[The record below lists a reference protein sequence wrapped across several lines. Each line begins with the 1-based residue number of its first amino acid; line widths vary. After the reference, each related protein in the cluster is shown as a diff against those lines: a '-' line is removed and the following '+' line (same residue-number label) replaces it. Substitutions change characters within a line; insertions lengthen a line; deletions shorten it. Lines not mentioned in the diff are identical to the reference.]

1 MGTRYA
7 ATSAKLKAIECL
19 APGVTSMKKKVAVI
33 LSGCGV
39 YDGAEIHES
48 VITLLRLDQR
58 GAEVQ
63 CFAPNIAQ
71 KHVINHLTGEEMP
84 ESRNVLV
91 ESARIAR
98 GRVQDIREA
107 KADDFDAL
115 IVPGG
120 FGAAKNLSDFAEKG
134 ADCTVNPDV
143 LALAE
148 AFAADCKPVGMMCI
162 SPALAAKIYGPGV
175 VCTIGTDADTAGAVV
190 KMGGTHEECD
200 VHDIVE
206 DVPRKL
212 VTTPAYMTAQ
222 SISDAAG
229 GIYKLVDRVLELTHE
244 ND

>member
-1 MGTRYA
+1 MT
-7 ATSAKLKAIECL
+7 
-19 APGVTSMKKKVAVI
+19 KKKVAVI

-39 YDGAEIHES
+39 FDGAEIHES

-71 KHVINHLTGEEMP
+71 MHVVNHLTGEEMP
-84 ESRNVLV
+84 ETRNVLV

-98 GRVQDIREA
+98 GNVKDLREA
-107 KADDFDAL
+107 DAKDFDAL

-120 FGAAKNLSDFAEKG
+120 FGAAKNLSNFAVEG
-134 ADCTVNPDV
+134 TGCTVNPDV

-148 AFAADCKPVGMMCI
+148 AFAEAGKPVGLICI

-175 VCTIGTDADTAGAVV
+175 VCTIGNDADTSAAIV

-206 DVPRKL
+206 DTQRKL
-212 VTTPAYMTAQ
+212 VSTPAYMLAQ
-222 SISDAAG
+222 SIFEAAG
-229 GIYKLVDRVLELTHE
+229 GINKLVDRVLELTHE
-244 ND
+244 KD

>member
-1 MGTRYA
+1 MT
-7 ATSAKLKAIECL
+7 
-19 APGVTSMKKKVAVI
+19 KKKVAVI

-58 GAEVQ
+58 GAQAQ

-71 KHVINHLTGEEMP
+71 MHVINHLTGEEMP
-84 ESRNVLV
+84 ETRNVLV

-98 GRVQDIREA
+98 GEVKDLREA
-107 KADDFDAL
+107 DANEFDAL

-120 FGAAKNLSDFAEKG
+120 FGAAKNLSNFAVEGDK
-134 ADCTVNPDV
+134 CTVHPDV

-148 AFAADCKPVGMMCI
+148 AFAEAGKPVGLICI

-175 VCTIGTDADTAGAVV
+175 VCTIGNDAGTSAAVV

-206 DVPRKL
+206 DTQRKL
-212 VTTPAYMTAQ
+212 VSTPAYMLAQ
-222 SISDAAG
+222 TIGEAAG

>member
-1 MGTRYA
+1 MT
-7 ATSAKLKAIECL
+7 
-19 APGVTSMKKKVAVI
+19 KKVAVI

-58 GAEVQ
+58 GAQVQ

-71 KHVINHLTGEEMP
+71 MHVIDHLTGEEMP

-98 GRVQDIREA
+98 GEVKDIREA
-107 KADDFDAL
+107 KAEEFDAL

-120 FGAAKNLSDFAEKG
+120 FGAAKNLSSFAVDGPE
-134 ADCTVNPDV
+134 CSVNPDV

-148 AFAADCKPVGMMCI
+148 AFAEACKPVGLICI

-175 VCTIGTDADTAGAVV
+175 VCTIGNDAGTAGAMV
-190 KMGGTHEECD
+190 KMGATHQECD

-206 DVPRKL
+206 DTQRKL
-212 VTTPAYMTAQ
+212 VTTPAYMVAK
-222 SISDAAG
+222 SISEAAG

-244 ND
+244 GE

>member
-1 MGTRYA
+1 M
-7 ATSAKLKAIECL
+7 S
-19 APGVTSMKKKVAVI
+19 KKVAVI

-58 GAEVQ
+58 GAQVQ

-71 KHVINHLTGEEMP
+71 LHVINHLTGEEMP

-98 GRVQDIREA
+98 GNVKDLREA
-107 KADDFDAL
+107 DVEDFDAL

-120 FGAAKNLSDFAEKG
+120 FGAAKNLSNFAIEG
-134 ADCTVNPDV
+134 AGCSVQPQV

-148 AFAADCKPVGMMCI
+148 AFAEAGKPVGLICI

-175 VCTIGTDADTAGAVV
+175 TCTIGNDADTAAAMN
-190 KMGGTHEECD
+190 KMGATHEDCA
-200 VHDIVE
+200 VTDIVE
-206 DVPRKL
+206 DKARKL
-212 VTTPAYMTAQ
+212 VTTPAYMLAQ
-222 SISDAAG
+222 TISEAAS
-229 GIYKLVDRVLELTHE
+229 GINKLVDRVLELTHE
-244 ND
+244 NDA

>member
-1 MGTRYA
+1 MT
-7 ATSAKLKAIECL
+7 
-19 APGVTSMKKKVAVI
+19 KKVAVI

-58 GAEVQ
+58 GAQVQ

-71 KHVINHLTGEEMP
+71 MHVINHLTGEQMP

-98 GRVQDIREA
+98 GEVKDISEA
-107 KADDFDAL
+107 RAEDFDAL

-120 FGAAKNLSDFAEKG
+120 FGAAKNLSDFAVEG
-134 ADCTVNPDV
+134 SDCTVNPQV

-148 AFAADCKPVGMMCI
+148 AFAEACKPVGLMCI

-175 VCTIGTDADTAGAVV
+175 VCTIGNDADTAAAVT

-206 DVPRKL
+206 DTQRKL
-212 VTTPAYMTAQ
+212 VTTPAYMVAK
-222 SISDAAG
+222 SISEAAG
-229 GIYKLVDRVLELTHE
+229 GIHKLVDRVLEMTHE
-244 ND
+244 AD

>member
-1 MGTRYA
+1 M
-7 ATSAKLKAIECL
+7 
-19 APGVTSMKKKVAVI
+19 SMTKKVAVI

-58 GAEVQ
+58 GAQVQ

-71 KHVINHLTGEEMP
+71 MHVINHLTGEQMP
-84 ESRNVLV
+84 ESRKVLV

-98 GRVQDIREA
+98 GEVKDISEA
-107 KADDFDAL
+107 RAEDFDAL

-120 FGAAKNLSDFAEKG
+120 FGAAKNLSDFAVEG
-134 ADCTVNPDV
+134 SECTVNPQV

-148 AFAADCKPVGMMCI
+148 AFAEACKPVGLMCI

-175 VCTIGTDADTAGAVV
+175 VCTIGNDADTAAAVT

-206 DVPRKL
+206 DTQRKL
-212 VTTPAYMTAQ
+212 VTTPAYMVAK
-222 SISDAAG
+222 SISEAAG
-229 GIYKLVDRVLELTHE
+229 GIYKLVDRVLEMTHE
-244 ND
+244 AD